1 MKNKSKII
9 ICFML
14 GSVLFGNF
22 SQIINAGS
30 SAVWA
35 QEKNKSLEP
44 IQTEEEP
51 VPVKSGED
59 QIESEETTEAIQ
71 SQEKVSLNE
80 ESNQVENEDTSH
92 SATSSEG
99 QSTENENNM
108 EVDSTNDSANKYA
121 ESKDDMTII
130 AEAIEQEITLGTQQA
145 ELDITKMYKNVTL
158 DDGSAIDASDV
169 EAYIVAA
176 PKFDSMEASESHIQL
191 SLTRKSNNQSTTL
204 WVPIKMKWAST
215 IQLRGLSDYTAGAY
229 TLRQKDDSYYIRSN
243 YGENGFYRGTGV
255 DNSYL
260 STPYHSITLLRGL
273 GNIDQLSNIYYK
285 ETKGTNTAR
294 DVVEDFG
301 TDGQQSVQ
309 LGDVVKIWHREQK
322 RNFYTKDEKKIAY
335 STKDEDSTY
344 FAITA
349 DGFVP
354 YRLNQL
360 EVKESTILMSTTN
373 EELDQ
378 KKDELIDFLGMTGNG
393 LKVSKITQYPDRS
406 KPGKSTGKVLVEET
420 IGGVKLNYEY
430 EVTFNVTDDRQ
441 IWADVVE
448 QTIELGTWSGE
459 IPDVSKMFTNVRLED
474 GSAIDSSDYTA
485 EITSVPSFDDM
496 TVTDKISVKITRKSN
511 GTVTYLQVPIKMSWG
526 NTIQLRGYDN
536 GTSGAYTLH
545 KIGNSYY
552 IRSNFGENKNY
563 RSNGIHEYH
572 KGMTYQLIMLLRGTG
587 RIDQLSSTYYKGFN
601 GEITTNEVVS
611 SFGTNAQQYVQLG
624 DVVQIWHKEQW
635 RNSYIKNGSNTQY
648 SDMDEGSVYFA
659 VTADGF
665 IPYRLNRLEAKETT
679 ITTKTTNAELDKQVG
694 DLIDFLGMSGNGL
707 KVTQITQYPDRS
719 QAGKTTGKVL
729 VEETIAGVKLN
740 YEYEV
745 TFNVL
750 ANLSAVGKTIAD
762 IPLGT
767 TLSGAAK
774 DYVDVTA
781 SPESANQLTF
791 EWVGEP
797 ISGTTVGQH
806 QATVRVTS
814 PTYQVSVD
822 VKVDYTVLYENSIV
836 IGSDPNIGLSL
847 LDEGGMPKLSA
858 TPGTPKSKLTLRP
871 LVNIYRGSM
880 TELVC
885 SLQTDTVYQ
894 TPENLSDNWNQQ
906 LQASGAQYGDVL
918 SASAAHRD
926 KPTLQL
932 NGAETYISRDETLVK
947 EAEGYTEAFYE
958 LTPNGYSL
966 LHVNWLKPQ
975 VQEIEQG
982 TTEAELDQR
991 INEFLSTENYNELSV
1006 KEFEMY
1012 PDTSKLGG
1020 SMAVISV
1027 VETLKSGKTFA
1038 YSHTVPFIVKA
1049 PKLTLAADLTVE
1061 NLSRSEEETNVGD
1074 ELLYVYTLTNNSSV
1088 ASLKSGNLSIELPDG
1103 LEVVT
1108 RSEQNVSIDELAP
1121 GKTFTY
1127 QVKVKVTDA
1136 ALNQNPVVK
1145 VTGKATNESSVEQDI
1160 PEASIEVP
1168 GGIVNEID
1176 TSEINLTIPTKMN
1189 FGSDEEKI
1197 ISPVYK
1203 MENNSTV
1210 SVEVKVEQFAADENL
1225 KGKELALN
1233 LISNNKKIVLYENE
1247 KGLQKSE
1254 SLGVLG
1260 FNEIKTI
1267 DFEGSVKE
1275 QTELSKSSST
1285 MNLRFKPIL

>member
-51 VPVKSGED
+51 VSVNSGED

-108 EVDSTNDSANKYA
+108 EVDSTNDSADKYA
-121 ESKDDMTII
+121 ESK
-130 AEAIEQEITLGTQQA
+130 
-145 ELDITKMYKNVTL
+145 
-158 DDGSAIDASDV
+158 
-169 EAYIVAA
+169 
-176 PKFDSMEASESHIQL
+176 
-191 SLTRKSNNQSTTL
+191 
-204 WVPIKMKWAST
+204 
-215 IQLRGLSDYTAGAY
+215 
-229 TLRQKDDSYYIRSN
+229 
-243 YGENGFYRGTGV
+243 
-255 DNSYL
+255 
-260 STPYHSITLLRGL
+260 
-273 GNIDQLSNIYYK
+273 
-285 ETKGTNTAR
+285 
-294 DVVEDFG
+294 
-301 TDGQQSVQ
+301 
-309 LGDVVKIWHREQK
+309 
-322 RNFYTKDEKKIAY
+322 
-335 STKDEDSTY
+335 
-344 FAITA
+344 A
-349 DGFVP
+349 DG
-354 YRLNQL
+354 
-360 EVKESTILMSTTN
+360 TIL
-373 EELDQ
+373 
-378 KKDELIDFLGMTGNG
+378 
-393 LKVSKITQYPDRS
+393 
-406 KPGKSTGKVLVEET
+406 
-420 IGGVKLNYEY
+420 
-430 EVTFNVTDDRQ
+430 
-441 IWADVVE
+441 ADVVE

-474 GSAIDSSDYTA
+474 GTAISASDYTA
-485 EITSVPSFDDM
+485 EVTSIPSFDNM
-496 TVTDKISVKITRKSN
+496 AATDKISVKITRKSN
-511 GTVTYLQVPIKMSWG
+511 GAATYVQVPVKMVWG
-526 NTIQLRGYDN
+526 NTIQLRGIID
-536 GTSGAYTLH
+536 SVAGAYTLH
-545 KIGNSYY
+545 KIGNGYRLRSSYGQDNDY
-552 IRSNFGENKNY
+552 YPSGVHGY
-563 RSNGIHEYH
+563 YPDTPYH
-572 KGMTYQLIMLLRGTG
+572 SITLLRGSG
-587 RIDQLSSTYYKGFN
+587 KIDQLSSTYYKETKG
-601 GEITTNEVVS
+601 TNTAKEVVEN
-611 SFGTNAQQYVQLG
+611 FGTNGQQHVQLG
-624 DVVQIWHKEQW
+624 DVVKIWHKEQK
-635 RNSYIKNGSNTQY
+635 RNFYTKDEKEIAYSTKNEDST
-648 SDMDEGSVYFA
+648 YFA
-659 VTADGF
+659 ITADGF
-665 IPYRLNRLEAKETT
+665 VPYRLNQLKPKETT
-679 ITTKTTNAELDKQVG
+679 ITTKTTNAELDKQAG
-694 DLIDFLGMSGNGL
+694 DLIDFLGMNGNGL
-707 KVTQITQYPDRS
+707 KVSKITEYPDRS
-719 QAGKTTGKVL
+719 KAGTAKGKVL
-729 VEETIAGVKLN
+729 VEETIDGHTYTYEYEVPFKVTDDRQIWADVVEQTVELGTQADELTDASKMVTNVRLDDGTVLNSSDYTTQVMSVPDVDNMKVTGKIEVKVTRKSNNAETTVYVPNKVSWGSTIQIRGRTDQTAGAYTLRKKGNSYSIQSSFGMDKEYRADGIHSIFPSYYSMTLLRGDGKLTDLTGTYYKENTGNLTTDKIVNDFGTNGQQSVQLGDVVKIWHKEQWRNFYTKDEKEIQYSGKNEDIVYFLVTANGFVPYRLN
-740 YEYEV
+740 QLEAKELTILMSTTNEELDEKKDELIDFLGMTGNGLKVTKITQYPDRSKAGKAVGKVLVEETIEGITHTYEYEV

-750 ANLSAVGKTIAD
+750 SDLNVSAKQIAD

-858 TPGTPKSKLTLRP
+858 TPGTPKTKLTLRP

-947 EAEGYTEAFYE
+947 EAEGQTEAFYE

-975 VQEIEQG
+975 AQEIEQG

-1049 PKLTLAADLTVE
+1049 SKLTLAADLTVE

-1136 ALNQNPVVK
+1136 VLNQNPVVK

-1168 GGIVNEID
+1168 GGIVTQID

-1210 SVEVKVEQFAADENL
+1210 SVEVKIEQFAADENL

-1275 QTELSKSSST
+1275 QTDLSKSSST
-1285 MNLRFKPIL
+1285 MHLRFKPTP